1 MNQVC
6 INGSQQSNI
15 HFSLGSGILLFFT
28 DHIKTKF
35 FQHAVTVNKTEILDN
50 FEFISVIDCLTDLQY
65 VSEDCKYFPLVN
77 AAGLTVL
84 YTQKSFTS
92 NVMILR
98 TKLSGNY
105 GSIARVMLVIHYGTY
120 KGRTVVYNSEFG
132 DSNAITSIEK
142 NSCAQYGASLAL
154 VMINVQQSSHALI
167 VEKSTFKNQKSN
179 LLQEQGA
186 GAVFIGLINA
196 TSTTNITVT
205 FNNSKFTQNS
215 TSTTGACLYAEN
227 YNFNENWYR
236 ALNIV
241 MRNIIANKNTQ
252 TEFFGKSSKSG
263 IFTVVNAATLVIGG
277 VSNFHDNYGSVFKVI
292 NTKIKLSGSLKFL
305 RNEGES
311 GAAFNHYGS
320 SHFYLV
326 DGLHAI
332 FINNTVL
339 AKGGAI
345 YAYDHTTNQCIFKTH
360 KLLP

>member
-1 MNQVC
+1 M
-6 INGSQQSNI
+6 
-15 HFSLGSGILLFFT
+15 LFFP

-105 GSIARVMLVIHYGTY
+105 GSIAGAMLVIHYGTY

-186 GAVFIGLINA
+186 GAGAVFIA
-196 TSTTNITVT
+196 
-205 FNNSKFTQNS
+205 KFTQNS
-215 TSTTGACLYAEN
+215 ISTTGACLYAEN
-227 YNFNENWYR
+227 YYFNENWYR

-241 MRNIIANKNTQ
+241 MRNIIANENTQ
-252 TEFFGKSSKSG
+252 TEFFVKAQSQEYSQLL
-263 IFTVVNAATLVIGG
+263 IL
-277 VSNFHDNYGSVFKVI
+277 
-292 NTKIKLSGSLKFL
+292 
-305 RNEGES
+305 
-311 GAAFNHYGS
+311 
-320 SHFYLV
+320 
-326 DGLHAI
+326 LH
-332 FINNTVL
+332 
-339 AKGGAI
+339 
-345 YAYDHTTNQCIFKTH
+345 
-360 KLLP
+360 

>member
-1 MNQVC
+1 MIEDVQITDYYGFAVLAINPVNATLNQVC
-6 INGSQQSNI
+6 INGSQQCNI

-35 FQHAVTVNKTEILDN
+35 FQHVNKTEILDN

-92 NVMILR
+92 NVTILK

-105 GSIARVMLVIHYGTY
+105 GSIAGAMLVLHYGTY

-154 VMINVQQSSHALI
+154 VMINVQQSSHGLI

-186 GAVFIGLINA
+186 GAVFFGLINA

-215 TSTTGACLYAEN
+215 ISTTGACLYAEN
-227 YNFNENWYR
+227 YYFNENWYR

-241 MRNIIANKNTQ
+241 TSNIIANENTQ

-263 IFTVVNAATLVIGG
+263 IFTVVSAATLVIGD
-277 VSNFHDNYGSVFKVI
+277 VSNFHDNYGSVFPARALRARAGP
-292 NTKIKLSGSLKFL
+292 KIVLVPLLS
-305 RNEGES
+305 N
-311 GAAFNHYGS
+311 
-320 SHFYLV
+320 
-326 DGLHAI
+326 
-332 FINNTVL
+332 FIYNYVSIMPSCN
-339 AKGGAI
+339 
-345 YAYDHTTNQCIFKTH
+345 
-360 KLLP
+360 